1 MRKLEAWGD
10 LVNKHLREE
19 RARARPCRGNRRKGR
34 LAGGEAR
41 GGVCLSS
48 TGSSVIRRV
57 EMTEEGRK
65 DRYREVSKCS
75 LCRRMNKTSY

>member
-10 LVNKHLREE
+10 LNKHLREE
-19 RARARPCRGNRRKGR
+19 TARARPCCGNRRKGR

-48 TGSSVIRRV
+48 TGSVIRRV
-57 EMTEEGRK
+57 EKTEEGRK
-65 DRYREVSKCS
+65 DCYREVSKCS
-75 LCRRMNKTSY
+75 LCRWMNKTSY